1 MPIPINVIAV
11 GKMGSRSQASGCVQ
25 SGANPAV
32 SHFRDSARPE
42 TSCVETPLCRKK
54 VSQSHPQIQM
64 QRQCKQNAYQGNR
77 VRMPGGPVSLAGPQ
91 KSRLEGDQ

>member
-32 SHFRDSARPE
+32 
-42 TSCVETPLCRKK
+42 
-54 VSQSHPQIQM
+54 
-64 QRQCKQNAYQGNR
+64 R
-77 VRMPGGPVSLAGPQ
+77 VRCLSNQQTNVYKKEKLLLPVDHQTRRRGQNGGGATRRVYFS
-91 KSRLEGDQ
+91 